1 MIPKEL
7 AALTELGLVAAPG
20 GKSPA
25 FTATGD
31 RLVDA
36 RAFAALKSLVKDAP
50 GATVRVNLHPGPD
63 APVHDMIIAQSAGGK
78 PFVHKHL
85 TREETY
91 HMIEGRMRLQFFDDA
106 GKPSSSHLL
115 GGPGTGLPLI
125 VRVPK
130 GVWHASV
137 AETDFVVF
145 HESRPGP
152 FDGGDTVFPHWEPA

>member
-7 AALTELGLVAAPG
+7 AGLTGLGLITAPG

-36 RAFAALKSLVKDAP
+36 RVFEALKSLVKDAP
-50 GATVRVNLHPGPD
+50 GATVRINLHPGPE
-63 APVHDMIIAQSAGGK
+63 APVHDMIIAQSAGGR
-78 PFVHKHL
+78 PYVHKHL
-85 TREETY
+85 GREETY
-91 HMIEGRMRLQFFDDA
+91 HMIEGRMRLDFFDA
-106 GKPSSSHLL
+106 SGKPSSSHLL

-137 AETDFVVF
+137 AETPCVVF

-152 FDGGDTVFPHWEPA
+152 FDGADTVFPDWKPA

>member
-7 AALTELGLVAAPG
+7 AALTELGLAAAPG

-36 RAFAALKSLVKDAP
+36 RAFAALKSLVKNAP
-50 GATVRVNLHPGPD
+50 GATARINLHRAPE

-78 PFVHKHL
+78 PFVHRHL

-106 GKPSSSHLL
+106 GKPSSSCVL

-125 VRVPK
+125 VRVTK

-137 AETDFVVF
+137 AETDFIVF

-152 FDGGDTVFPHWEPA
+152 FDGADTVFPDWKPA

>member
-7 AALTELGLVAAPG
+7 AALKELGLVEAPG

-31 RLVDA
+31 RLLDA
-36 RAFAALKSLVKDAP
+36 RAFEALKALVKDTP
-50 GATVRVNLHPGPD
+50 GATVRINLHPGPE
-63 APVHDMIIAQSAGGK
+63 APVHDMVIAQSAGGK

-85 TREETY
+85 SREETY
-91 HMIEGRMRLQFFDDA
+91 HMISGRMRLQFFDEA
-106 GKPSSSHLL
+106 GKPTASHLL
-115 GGPGTGLPLI
+115 GAIGAGLPLI

-130 GVWHASV
+130 GVWHATQP
-137 AETDFVVF
+137 ETDFAVF

-152 FDGGDTVFPHWEPA
+152 FDGSDTVLPAFNV